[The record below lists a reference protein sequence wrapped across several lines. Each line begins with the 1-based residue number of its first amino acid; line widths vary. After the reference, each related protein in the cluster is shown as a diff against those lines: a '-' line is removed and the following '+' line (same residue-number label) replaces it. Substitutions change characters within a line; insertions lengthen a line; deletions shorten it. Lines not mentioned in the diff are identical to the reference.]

1 VRRPERPSGGP
12 ADLGFVLALALVA
25 LLPRLYVAVAW
36 SREPVWDGHYYHF
49 GAERIAQGYGYSE
62 DIWVNGHLSWRPWVH
77 YPVGYSALLGAVYR
91 VFGSGLLVAPLINAF
106 AGTLLAVLGYR
117 LARLYVGQRRAWLA
131 GGLLALHP
139 GLLAYSALVMTE
151 LVSATLVAAIGWLL
165 LAYRGRTAA
174 LVAASL
180 LLGAATLLRPSLL
193 LLIPVV
199 VLTQPGGVLKGAS
212 NLLLVSALTFLVVLP
227 WTYRNCR
234 RFDGCALVSTN
245 GGWNLA
251 IGAISDSG
259 RFQTLRASDGCA
271 VVSGQVQQDRCWAAV
286 GKRRIAENPGRWLG
300 LIPRKLAE
308 TFDHESFAFEYLHEA
323 DPVSWPEGRRVAGRE
338 LTSLFHRLLM
348 IAAALGVIARP
359 RLTEK
364 GRVAGVLQAMLLAA
378 VFAVALRGLGSE
390 QHPVHWLALF
400 IPLAGL
406 LPLPGRPRLGPAGIY
421 IVGFIACTV
430 VTHAIFFG
438 EDRYHMVVTPF
449 LCVLAAGALR
459 PSMKEAASRRIAQPR
474 RKVAAMERSENPA

>member
-1 VRRPERPSGGP
+1 
-12 ADLGFVLALALVA
+12 
-25 LLPRLYVAVAW
+25 
-36 SREPVWDGHYYHF
+36 
-49 GAERIAQGYGYSE
+49 
-62 DIWVNGHLSWRPWVH
+62 
-77 YPVGYSALLGAVYR
+77 
-91 VFGSGLLVAPLINAF
+91 
-106 AGTLLAVLGYR
+106 
-117 LARLYVGQRRAWLA
+117 
-131 GGLLALHP
+131 
-139 GLLAYSALVMTE
+139 
-151 LVSATLVAAIGWLL
+151 
-165 LAYRGRTAA
+165 
-174 LVAASL
+174 
-180 LLGAATLLRPSLL
+180 
-193 LLIPVV
+193 
-199 VLTQPGGVLKGAS
+199 
-212 NLLLVSALTFLVVLP
+212 
-227 WTYRNCR
+227 
-234 RFDGCALVSTN
+234 
-245 GGWNLA
+245 
-251 IGAISDSG
+251 
-259 RFQTLRASDGCA
+259 
-271 VVSGQVQQDRCWAAV
+271 
-286 GKRRIAENPGRWLG
+286 
-300 LIPRKLAE
+300 
-308 TFDHESFAFEYLHEA
+308 
-323 DPVSWPEGRRVAGRE
+323 
-338 LTSLFHRLLM
+338 M